1 MNLEAI
7 APLVVE
13 NIQKALAEKRY
24 PFGVRRSGLSDK
36 IASKSLYDS
45 VSAQQTGPDV
55 LSISMNEYWK
65 WVQSGRLPGKKGVPV
80 EALEK
85 WIRERGLTGRD
96 KKGRFIKR
104 KSFAFAIQTNI
115 KKFGI
120 PASNFL
126 DVAIENIFN
135 DQRIIN
141 ELGDSSLDDLINMIE
156 GI

>member
-7 APLVVE
+7 APLITE

-24 PFGVRRSGLSDK
+24 PFGVRRSGLSNK
-36 IASKSLYDS
+36 IASKSLYNS
-45 VSAQQTGPDV
+45 VSTEQTSPDV
-55 LSISMNEYWK
+55 LTIYMNEYWQY
-65 WVQSGRLPGKKGVPV
+65 VQSGRLPGKRGVPV

-85 WIRERGLTGRD
+85 WIKERGLTGRD

-104 KSFAFAIQTNI
+104 RSFAFAIQTSI

-126 DVAIENIFN
+126 DVAVENIFN

-141 ELGDSSLDDLINMIE
+141 ELGDSSLDDLINLIE